1 VVLHCSYEEGRALAR
16 GAEVVLSHEGGTGS
30 LLAPPVETAAVE
42 NLARRLNGDLSVHTY
57 HELEGVE
64 SALEAVTDALGA
76 HMDSLILATHPA
88 GEEAVVAYF
97 DYAHALTVLGRA
109 RELKSEMAALI
120 ELMTGSPVT
129 EESARVVSFPD

>member
-1 VVLHCSYEEGRALAR
+1 MVLHCSFEEGRALAR
-16 GAEVVLSHEGGTGS
+16 GA
-30 LLAPPVETAAVE
+30 PVETQAVE
-42 NLARRLNGDLSVHTY
+42 KRARRLNGDLSVYTY

-76 HMDSLILATHPA
+76 HMDSLILVTHPA
-88 GEEAVVAYF
+88 GEEAVAAYF

-120 ELMTGSPVT
+120 ELMTGSPVSD
-129 EESARVVSFPD
+129 ESARVVSFPD

>member
-1 VVLHCSYEEGRALAR
+1 MVLHCSFEEGRALAR
-16 GAEVVLSHEGGTGS
+16 GAEVVLSYDGGTGS

-42 NLARRLNGDLSVHTY
+42 NLARRLDGDLSVYTY

-109 RELKSEMAALI
+109 RELKSEMGALI

-129 EESARVVSFPD
+129 EESARDVSFPD